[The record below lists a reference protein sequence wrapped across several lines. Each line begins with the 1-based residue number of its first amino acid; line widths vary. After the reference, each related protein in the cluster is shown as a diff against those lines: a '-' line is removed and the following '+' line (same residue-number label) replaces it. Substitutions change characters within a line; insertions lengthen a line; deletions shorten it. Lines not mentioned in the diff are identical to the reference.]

1 MFVCRSVSYFAK
13 HRDTAIIGLRF
24 YAKKMRMGKIRKS
37 GNVLAIFLCGV
48 VLIFSNTAVFAAA
61 SNNSSAPKTAPGSTQ
76 DLKISPVRND
86 LTVSAG
92 TTGYV
97 KVLVSN
103 LTAAPLTVQP
113 IENDFVSGG
122 EQGQPALI
130 LDPSS
135 YAPSHSLK
143 RFMMPLGTVTL
154 PPNGGANVTVSIKVP
169 KGAQAGG
176 YFGAIRFVPALGGSS
191 SAASSAVLGESVASL
206 ILMTVPGPTVE
217 SLMLTNFEVQQN
229 GSTSSNFRSPNNL
242 NLFMRF
248 ENKGNLQEAPFGQID
263 VQKGK
268 KVVYSYNFNETDPK
282 NEILPDGFRRWSIPL
297 KGMGKFGKYNI
308 SATLSYGT
316 KGQSIDI
323 TKSIWIIPTTYI
335 VAFFVII
342 LVLAV
347 LIGGTWIFLK
357 SYKRRILKSSRRRY

>member
-1 MFVCRSVSYFAK
+1 M
-13 HRDTAIIGLRF
+13 
-24 YAKKMRMGKIRKS
+24 
-37 GNVLAIFLCGV
+37 
-48 VLIFSNTAVFAAA
+48 
-61 SNNSSAPKTAPGSTQ
+61 
-76 DLKISPVRND
+76 SPVRTD
-86 LTVSAG
+86 LTVTAG

-97 KVLVSN
+97 KVLVTN
-103 LTAAPLTVQP
+103 LTAAPITVQP

-130 LDPSS
+130 LNPSS

-143 RFMMPLGTVTL
+143 RFMAPLSNVTL
-154 PPNGGANVTVSIKVP
+154 PPKGGATVTAAIKVP

-176 YFGAIRFVPALGGSS
+176 YFGALRFAPTVNGSS

-217 SLMLTNFEVQQN
+217 ALSLTNFEVQQN
-229 GSTSSNFRSPNNL
+229 GSTASNFRNSNNL

-248 ENKGNLQEAPFGQID
+248 ENKGNLQEAPFGQIY

-268 KVVYSYNFNETDPK
+268 KLLYTYNFNQTDPK

-297 KGMGKFGKYNI
+297 KGMGKFGKYTVG
-308 SATLSYGT
+308 ATISYGT

-335 VAFFVII
+335 LAFVII
-342 LVLAV
+342 LVILAAGI
-347 LIGGTWIFLK
+347 IGTYVFLK
-357 SYKRRILKSSRRRY
+357 SYKRRILQSSRRRY